1 MYYTRAEQLAHDI
14 AEALEDREAEPLYLT
29 FAKQIPEEQLRKLL
43 RKVLSIPEEKIR
55 RTRGALF
62 TYLVKQY
69 AERENRSPGY

>member
-1 MYYTRAEQLAHDI
+1 MYYTRAEKLAHEI
-14 AEALEDREAEPLYLT
+14 AETLEDWEAEPLYLT
-29 FAKQIPEEQLRKLL
+29 FAKQVPEEQLRKIL

-69 AERENRSPGY
+69 AEREHRSSGY